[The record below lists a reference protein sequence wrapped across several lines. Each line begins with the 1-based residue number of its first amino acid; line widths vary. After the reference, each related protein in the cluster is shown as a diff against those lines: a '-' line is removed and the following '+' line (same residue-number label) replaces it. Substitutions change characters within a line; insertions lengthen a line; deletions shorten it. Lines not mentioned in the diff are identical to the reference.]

1 MGKGKIKSDIEK
13 SKGDIG
19 NYIEIRY
26 RKSTDWDK
34 ITIHYTASK
43 VTLSRIDIL
52 KHTLDYK
59 IKHIAD

>member
-26 RKSTDWDK
+26 KNQQIETK
-34 ITIHYTASK
+34 LQFT
-43 VTLSRIDIL
+43 TLQAKL
-52 KHTLDYK
+52 H
-59 IKHIAD
+59 